1 MLRAAT
7 GSWWC
12 IAMTTDYSPVSCDLH
27 SEFELLAMRR
37 ALVRLDAQLSGEE
50 IHDLECRVLD
60 VQTRDGAEYLELE
73 DLTGRRLSCR
83 LDRIRALRLEDG
95 RQISV

>member
-1 MLRAAT
+1 
-7 GSWWC
+7 
-12 IAMTTDYSPVSCDLH
+12 MTTDYVPVSCDLH

-37 ALVRLDAQLSGEE
+37 APIRLDARLAEGEVRG
-50 IHDLECRVLD
+50 LECRVLD

-73 DLTGRRLSCR
+73 DRGGRRLCCR
-83 LDRIRALRLEDG
+83 LDRVRGIRLDDG